1 MLPAALGNERALHY
15 TVSLMTADPVDPEA
29 PPATRR
35 SRWWLLALSL
45 VVGFVLAA
53 GLRGGES
60 TGFAATGPALPRPAE
75 GALEPASAEE
85 FSGILVG
92 LRGRPVVVNVWASW
106 CGPCRTEAPLLQRAA
121 AGYGDE
127 VVFLGV
133 DSKDGLGPARDF
145 LDRYGIRYPNLF
157 DADGSIRR
165 ALGMRGFPTTYIFD
179 RSGRLVSTVFGG
191 ISEQTL
197 AARIADARR

>member
-1 MLPAALGNERALHY
+1 MTSESLHDE
-15 TVSLMTADPVDPEA
+15 TTARP
-29 PPATRR
+29 RR
-35 SRWWLLALSL
+35 LAWW
-45 VVGFVLAA
+45 VLAA
-53 GLRGGES
+53 ALVGAFALAAGWRGGGANEFTVS
-60 TGFAATGPALPRPAE
+60 GPGLPLPAD
-75 GALEPASAEE
+75 GSLEPASLEE
-85 FSGILVG
+85 FRGVVAG

-121 AGYGDE
+121 TRYDDE

-133 DSKDGLGPARDF
+133 DSKDGIRPARQF
-145 LDRYGIRYPNLF
+145 LDRYDITYPNLF

-179 RSGRLVSTVFGG
+179 RRGELVSTVFGG

-197 AARIADARR
+197 AARLSDARR